1 MKDKMELYINQPLTA
16 FYLGLP
22 KVENRVG
29 IYCVK
34 ESLQRCKPIII
45 SLRVPS
51 KNRDN
56 EIMR

>member
-1 MKDKMELYINQPLTA
+1 MKDKMERYINQRVTA

-22 KVENRVG
+22 KVENRVS
-29 IYCVK
+29 IYYALV
-34 ESLQRCKPIII
+34 SLQRCKPRNF
-45 SLRVPS
+45 SLRVPF